1 MGPRTSRRRNVD
13 GSDAAPLL
21 LDEQRDVLVIRP
33 LGRLDIGT
41 IERVGQLVAESSTA
55 VIVDL
60 DECVLADPRALAAI
74 DDRVLG
80 GVEVCIVSGRLSCRQ
95 LLARSGTT
103 ARFPVFQRRADARQA
118 LLLAA
123 EGYGRGWSM
132 P

>member
-13 GSDAAPLL
+13 PTDALQ
-21 LDEQRDVLVIRP
+21 LDQHRDVLVIRP
-33 LGRLDIGT
+33 LGRLDTGT

-60 DECVLADPRALAAI
+60 DECVVADPRALAAI
-74 DDRVLG
+74 DDRVLR
-80 GVEVCIVSGRLSCRQ
+80 GVEVCIVSSRLSCRQ
-95 LLARSGTT
+95 LLARTGTA
-103 ARFPVFQRRADARQA
+103 ARLPVFQRRADALQA
-118 LLLAA
+118 RLLAA